1 MADMRARYAAYAFL
15 PLGAMALLLATY
27 TPSASQG
34 AKTKVTIGWTSQDAT
49 YASLWVAKEEGIFDK
64 YGLTVEPVFTEGST
78 KAVQMLL
85 AGQIDLAYPG
95 GPAIVSARLNGAPVV
110 VLAST
115 LNKLVGEVWTA
126 KDISRPDQLKG
137 KTWGTSGV
145 GTETDFLA
153 RAALR
158 KWGLRPDQDVTII
171 QVGFSAA
178 RLAALQN
185 GTIQVA
191 SLYAPFISS
200 AKTMGLNKL
209 ANHEDLVGEYLSA
222 GLTATEQYVRTH
234 REVLGRFIR
243 ANWEGARLYQTN
255 RDVGV
260 KAIAKYLQLTDKPQ
274 VAAEG
279 YDVFVSTVPHKL
291 MPTERAVQT
300 VLDLLPDPKA
310 KAARATDFLALD
322 IIKGLDQKGLLGQ

>member
-1 MADMRARYAAYAFL
+1 
-15 PLGAMALLLATY
+15 MALLLATY
-27 TPSASQG
+27 SPVVSQP
-34 AKTKVTIGWTSQDAT
+34 AKTKVAVGWTSQDAT
-49 YASLWVAKEEGIFDK
+49 YASMWVAKEEGIFDK
-64 YGLTVEPVFTEGST
+64 YGLAVEPVFTEGST
-78 KAVQMLL
+78 KGVQMLL
-85 AGQIDLAYPG
+85 AGQLDMVYPG
-95 GPAIVSARLNGAPVV
+95 GPAVVAARLNGAPIVI
-110 VLAST
+110 LAST

-126 KDISRPDQLKG
+126 KDITRPDQLKG

-191 SLYAPFISS
+191 SLYAPFISP

-209 ANHEDLVGEYLSA
+209 ANHEDLIGEYLSA
-222 GLTATEQYVRTH
+222 GLTATEQYVRTN
-234 REVLGRFIR
+234 RDVVARFIR
-243 ANWEGARLYQTN
+243 ANWEGARLYQSN
-255 RDVGV
+255 REIGI
-260 KAIAKYLQLTDKPQ
+260 KAIAKYLQLTDRPQ

-279 YDVFVSTVPHKL
+279 YDVFAPTVPPKL
-291 MPTERAVQT
+291 MPTERAMQT
-300 VLDLLPDPKA
+300 VLELSVDPKA
-310 KAARATDFLALD
+310 KSAKPSDFLALD
-322 IIKGLDQKGLLGQ
+322 IIRELDQKGQLGP